1 MDLLTLSQDLLQ
13 LVQDQLTAQGV
24 TIPDRVYCAPG
35 ADLVFDCEQMTVH
48 LSRIIS
54 NFQGNDSPYPAPHA
68 IRRKS
73 AEFYVTLVR
82 CVPTMEEDG
91 EPPSPAGLTTSA
103 GVIMNDAMALRV
115 ALETIDA
122 QHSLVPRNIP
132 TTVGQLNTIG
142 PLGALA
148 ATQIVYTV
156 EVVSNAAGWVG

>member
-1 MDLLTLSQDLLQ
+1 M
-13 LVQDQLTAQGV
+13 
-24 TIPDRVYCAPG
+24 
-35 ADLVFDCEQMTVH
+35 
-48 LSRIIS
+48 
-54 NFQGNDSPYPAPHA
+54 
-68 IRRKS
+68 
-73 AEFYVTLVR
+73 TLVR